1 MRRRWK
7 GCLFLLLT
15 AAGLVASPY
24 VLRTWVERS
33 YGQRIYEPQEVEP
46 QQAAIVFGAAVYRGG
61 RLSPVLRD
69 RMDTAIALYHEGKVQ
84 RLLLSGDGQS
94 LDYNEPDSMVAY
106 AEARGVPAG
115 AIQPDYGGR
124 RTYDT
129 CYRARHIFHLERVVL
144 VTQEFHL
151 SRALFTCDQLGLEA
165 VGVVADRRQ
174 YRERS
179 MAWWRNRELAALLR
193 AVVDVA
199 VEKPPP
205 VMGEPIPLG

>member
-1 MRRRWK
+1 MARRWK

-15 AAGLVASPY
+15 AAGLVALPF
-24 VLRTWVERS
+24 VLRTWVEGS

-46 QQAAIVFGAAVYRGG
+46 RPAAVVFGAAVYRGG

-69 RMDTAIALYHEGKVQ
+69 RMDTAIDLYHEGKVQ
-84 RLLLSGDGQS
+84 RLLLSGDGQR
-94 LDYNEPDSMVAY
+94 LDYNEPDSMAAY
-106 AEARGVPAG
+106 AESRGVPRD

-129 CYRARHIFHLERVVL
+129 CYRARHIFQLERAVL

-151 SRALFTCDQLGLEA
+151 SRALFTCAQLGLDA
-165 VGVVADRRQ
+165 VGVAADRGP
-174 YRERS
+174 YRAGS
-179 MAWWRNRELAALLR
+179 VAWWRNRELAALVR

-199 VEKPPP
+199 VEQPPP